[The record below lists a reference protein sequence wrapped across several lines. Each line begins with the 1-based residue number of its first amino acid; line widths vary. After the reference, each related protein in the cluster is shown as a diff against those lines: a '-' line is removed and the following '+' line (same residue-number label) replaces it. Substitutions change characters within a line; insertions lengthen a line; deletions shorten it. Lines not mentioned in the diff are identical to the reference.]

1 MVNVAASG
9 ALTLQDCRQVFA
21 PLTEIDRGG
30 DLKKHNRHLHGWGV
44 VCGLKV
50 HCTERRSEVGV
61 APGYALACN
70 GSDIDVDEPQRVPVV
85 ERAKALQLLDD
96 NGDAELVIT
105 LAPRPGGRFAMS
117 APTWKPAAAC

>member
-85 ERAKALQLLDD
+85 ERAKALQLLEQRSDSVGA
-96 NGDAELVIT
+96 NTI
-105 LAPRPGGRFAMS
+105 
-117 APTWKPAAAC
+117 